1 MGILLYSCTSFCRI
15 RLGIE
20 MNHQYHT
27 PEELREI
34 MGRLTGKRID
44 NTFRLLPP
52 FYTDFGKILSL
63 EKMYLSIPDAIFRIK
78 VESGLETER

>member
-1 MGILLYSCTSFCRI
+1 
-15 RLGIE
+15 

>member
-1 MGILLYSCTSFCRI
+1 
-15 RLGIE
+15 
-20 MNHQYHT
+20 
-27 PEELREI
+27 